1 LGFALT
7 GYHQRFHDLIQYVSA
22 AQGEPTYANLGAA
35 QSRGV
40 EASVSANLHAGLSIR
55 GRWSWLTTEVT
66 DSGVASTTTFAQ
78 GAPLLRRP
86 EHSGGVLLLVQRDGA
101 TGSMALDWVGS
112 RDDVDFRDF
121 PASRITLPSYGVVG
135 ASMTLPVLKG
145 ASRGPD
151 LELLL
156 RAENLFNA
164 AWDQVVGFAGRGRT
178 LRVGG
183 RVSY

>member
-1 LGFALT
+1 
-7 GYHQRFHDLIQYVSA
+7 
-22 AQGEPTYANLGAA
+22 
-35 QSRGV
+35 
-40 EASVSANLHAGLSIR
+40 
-55 GRWSWLTTEVT
+55 
-66 DSGVASTTTFAQ
+66 
-78 GAPLLRRP
+78 
-86 EHSGGVLLLVQRDGA
+86 VLLLVQRDGA